1 MAGLPTL
8 PGPLG
13 DILRPLTGLARSVAG
28 LAASPG
34 AGDLDDRDPDYIR
47 DWLPLGWLL
56 ASLYFRSEVRGLE
69 LLPDDE
75 PVLLVGNHSGGTV
88 IPDTFVFGLAYNAY
102 FGVEK
107 PFHPI
112 AHDRLFTIPVLGP
125 IMRKL
130 GALPAS
136 PTNAALALESGASV
150 LVYPGGDHEVYRPSW
165 HSARIDFDDRKGF
178 VRLALEHGVKIAP
191 VVSIGG
197 QETALFLSQGV
208 GLSKLLHIDEL
219 LRIKVLPIALCPPW
233 GVNVGVL
240 PYLPLPAKLT
250 IQVLEPIDVTGRFG
264 DDPDVDEVYDGIV
277 ARMQSCLDG
286 LADERSLPLVG

>member
-1 MAGLPTL
+1 MLAL

-13 DILRPLTGLARSVAG
+13 AVTRPLGGLARTVTGLAGDPA
-28 LAASPG
+28 
-34 AGDLDDRDPDYIR
+34 AGDLDDRDADFIR

-69 LLPDDE
+69 LLGDDE

-88 IPDTFVFGLAYNAY
+88 IPDTFVFGLAYNAF
-102 FGVEK
+102 FGVERA
-107 PFHPI
+107 FHPI
-112 AHDRLFTIPVLGP
+112 AHDRIFTIPGLGAV
-125 IMRKL
+125 MRKL
-130 GALPAS
+130 GVLPAS
-136 PTNAALALESGASV
+136 PANAAAALDSGASV

-165 HSARIDFDDRKGF
+165 QSARVDFDGRKGF

-208 GLSKLLHIDEL
+208 GLSKLLGVDRL

-233 GVNVGVL
+233 GVNVGVT
-240 PYLPLPAKLT
+240 PYFPLPAKLT
-250 IQVLEPIDVTGRFG
+250 TQVLEPIDLTERFG
-264 DDPDVDEVYDGIV
+264 EHPDVDEVYDVIT
-277 ARMQSCLDG
+277 AQMQSCLDG